1 MKYEVE
7 SLGRKI
13 GNDALKLSIAQIIT
27 LALSLGSTMLL
38 SRFRTLE
45 EYGTYSQLLMVT
57 SLLLSIVMLGIPNC
71 LNYFMARAE
80 THEDKRH
87 FLSQYYSSITVL
99 SILAGGNLA
108 LGEPLVEHYFNN
120 SIIRNYIFVLALY
133 PWASAI
139 MGTVDY
145 LLVFY
150 KKTVLLTKYKIG
162 NRMALLGIILLT
174 QIFHLS
180 FYSYMVLFLL
190 VQTIFACIVYLM
202 VKDICGGIRLVWD
215 KSLLKKMLH
224 FSVPLGLSAII
235 GTINIELDKLLIG
248 RFYTTEEMAVYTN
261 AAKEMPVT
269 IIASAITT
277 VLLPMLVI
285 YIKDKKYK
293 QAVAAWSQ
301 ATIISYAFICFFSF
315 ALVVFA
321 PEVITVLYSEKYL
334 SGTSVFRIYSILIL
348 LRCTHFG
355 MVLNA
360 LGETKSIMKFS
371 LLSIVF
377 NVVLNILFYY
387 TIGFNGPA
395 VATLVATVLLAT
407 TQLITTSRKMQVPF
421 MNIFPWKE
429 LGKVTMLNLILA
441 VGFYSTKSLEIVK
454 QGLENDIVSAIILG
468 IIWLLLYVFIIQKY
482 IRMQWSLLN
491 AH

>member
-80 THEDKRH
+80 TLEDKRH

-99 SILAGGNLA
+99 SILAGGILA

-162 NRMALLGIILLT
+162 NGMALLGIILLT

-215 KSLLKKMLH
+215 KS
-224 FSVPLGLSAII
+224 
-235 GTINIELDKLLIG
+235 
-248 RFYTTEEMAVYTN
+248 
-261 AAKEMPVT
+261 
-269 IIASAITT
+269 
-277 VLLPMLVI
+277 
-285 YIKDKKYK
+285 
-293 QAVAAWSQ
+293 
-301 ATIISYAFICFFSF
+301 
-315 ALVVFA
+315 
-321 PEVITVLYSEKYL
+321 
-334 SGTSVFRIYSILIL
+334 
-348 LRCTHFG
+348 
-355 MVLNA
+355 
-360 LGETKSIMKFS
+360 
-371 LLSIVF
+371 
-377 NVVLNILFYY
+377 
-387 TIGFNGPA
+387 
-395 VATLVATVLLAT
+395 
-407 TQLITTSRKMQVPF
+407 
-421 MNIFPWKE
+421 
-429 LGKVTMLNLILA
+429 
-441 VGFYSTKSLEIVK
+441 
-454 QGLENDIVSAIILG
+454 
-468 IIWLLLYVFIIQKY
+468 
-482 IRMQWSLLN
+482 
-491 AH
+491 